1 MGCFGLSGLKAQSN
15 GLGSFAEV
23 IKNPAVSLGAGVGGL
38 IIILANR
45 LMAMSALPESAL
57 GVVSDIQSRSD
68 ILAVMA
74 CSAVLLNAL
83 SDQEFATRERDVIA
97 LVGYALKTPIVTN
110 NQLPQQDREKYL
122 WLMNSIL
129 STTPIKSICIF
140 NEKYEFLGGAGVLS
154 QPPSQLTN
162 VMIQSSPILSKAIVQ
177 DEEVYL
183 PDLQILPG
191 KIEFSYLPINC
202 QSVYI
207 LPLPMPQGGAIVVGT
222 NQAKVLK
229 YLDLNRIR
237 SLVEIFGVR
246 MAP

>member
-1 MGCFGLSGLKAQSN
+1 MAVSRKRFRGKLGHCGLGRLAAQSN
-15 GLGSFAEV
+15 GLGSFTEV

-38 IIILANR
+38 IIILVNR
-45 LMAMSALPESAL
+45 LMAMSALPETAL

-97 LVGYALKTPIVTN
+97 LVG
-110 NQLPQQDREKYL
+110 
-122 WLMNSIL
+122 IL

-140 NEKYEFLGGAGVLS
+140 NEKREFLGGAGVLS
-154 QPPSQLTN
+154 QPPNQLTN
-162 VMIQSSPILSKAIVQ
+162 VIMQSSPILSKAIVQ

-207 LPLPMPQGGAIVVGT
+207 LPLPVPQGGAIVMGT

-246 MAP
+246 MTP